1 MPSRADHAPFVHVPA
16 AHERGIFGVLR
27 EHRARAARP
36 RTRTRARITL
46 RVGDAVAVVGEHA
59 HAEVV
64 ELAQRRELLA
74 ARGPW

>member
-1 MPSRADHAPFVHVPA
+1 MHVAA

-27 EHRARAARP
+27 EHRARQRG
-36 RTRTRARITL
+36 RVLERVSHHE

-64 ELAQRRELLA
+64 ELAERRELLA
-74 ARGPW
+74 AAPS